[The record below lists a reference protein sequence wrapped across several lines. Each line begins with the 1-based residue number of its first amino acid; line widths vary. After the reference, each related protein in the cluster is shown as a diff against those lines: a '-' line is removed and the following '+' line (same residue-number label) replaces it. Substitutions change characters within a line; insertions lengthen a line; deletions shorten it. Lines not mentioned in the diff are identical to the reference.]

1 MKGEYEQMQIDAK
14 KHDREWVRFV
24 KSERKRL
31 SKK

>member
-1 MKGEYEQMQIDAK
+1 MKGEYEQIQIDVQK
-14 KHDREWVRFV
+14 RDREWVRFV